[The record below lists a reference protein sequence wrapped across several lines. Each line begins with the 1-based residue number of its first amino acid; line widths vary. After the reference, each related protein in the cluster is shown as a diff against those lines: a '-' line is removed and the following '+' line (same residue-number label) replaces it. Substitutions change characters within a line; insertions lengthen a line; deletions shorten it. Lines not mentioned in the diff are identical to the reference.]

1 MKPARQRHAASRARG
16 THARATAA
24 GLAAAALLL
33 TGLLAPPAG
42 AAPAESTRTDPASG
56 PAATAAADGPTPVTP
71 KPVTPEVPVAADGTP
86 IGGITAVEQDGNVVT
101 LRAADGVARVT
112 FLDDATLRVEA
123 DPSGSFTD
131 PANTPQGD
139 PARTANIVVGA
150 DEFPGATP
158 VVEDGDTIALTTD
171 AVTLTVD
178 RATSRMTLTRADGSV
193 VWEESAPITFGANS
207 ATQHLTPREGEQFLG
222 GGMQNGRSIHT
233 GATINVARSYDWDD
247 DGYPNAV
254 PYYMTSAGYG
264 VLRNTFARGTY
275 AFTQDATTTHEER
288 RFDAY
293 YFVGDYKQS
302 LDGYT
307 QLTGRPHMPPVYALE
322 YGDADCYNRSSESYK
337 SRNPGSW
344 NVPGKLRTPDAL
356 EVARDFVE
364 HDMPGGWM
372 LVNDGYGCE
381 YVELPETVA
390 QIEAETGI
398 KTGLW
403 TERSLTN
410 QAFEVGEAGIRL
422 RKLDV
427 AWVGSGYRL
436 ALTGCEAA
444 HDGIEANSDARGTAL
459 MVEGWAGSQRCGMQ
473 WTGDH
478 AGNLDAVRWQV
489 PALLSSGNSG
499 QAFTTGD
506 VDGIFGGST
515 ESYVR
520 DLQWKAFAPALYS
533 MSGWA
538 SVDKRP
544 WLYGEEA
551 TEINR
556 KYLRLRQRLM
566 PYVYTL
572 AAESHASGT
581 PMMRSLALEHPDDP
595 YSYGAEANAE
605 FLLGED
611 FLVAPVFTDS
621 DVRDGIYLPEGQWL
635 DYWTGALY
643 DGGRVVDGYAAPLD
657 TLPLFVRAGAVVPQ
671 AEVARN
677 ASLVAEDSP
686 ITLDVYPQ
694 GESSFELYE
703 DDEVTRAYADGA
715 SSRQVFSVAA
725 PEQDGGDVAV
735 TIGERAGDY
744 AGKADARPYAL
755 DVHTGSAPDAVGV
768 DGTPLDEVADAAA
781 FEAAETGWFYDAED
795 RGGVVRVKIAAVG
808 SDATATITLT
818 GTSAVGGEDSD
829 AQRAHVSVA
838 AGDQVFQG
846 EETTARVT
854 FHNTGTR
861 AKDDVEITPTV
872 PEGWTVVHGEGTT
885 AASVE
890 PGGSLTA
897 TFVVSPG
904 AGSAAGGQSVG
915 GTATYRDAS
924 GGERSVT
931 GTSQVDV
938 AYGSLAAAL
947 NHVSITSVATKDA
960 GNFDGGGASFS
971 EDALAA
977 AGATWGEPVTVRR
990 GEDTFEMR
998 WPDAAPGV
1006 PNSLAPSGQTVAIGG
1021 SGTHLAFLGSAASAA
1036 GVDQRVV
1043 ITYADGTTSEQSVYF
1058 PNWIIQPSGPLK
1070 DSVVAVGSKGR
1081 NNKANPDG
1089 YEYPNGTYSVYANA
1103 VPLNPTKELRSVTF
1117 PAGTTAKLF
1126 DVRPVDLAL
1135 PEAPSGDVWASDLEW
1150 TAATNGWGV
1159 IGIDVA
1165 NKDSASSP
1173 DVPLVINTT
1182 PALKKTY
1189 AKGLGVHAA
1198 SKVTYYLGGRCTR
1211 FTADTGLE
1219 DGFTGSVVF
1228 KVDVDDVNRY
1238 QGSTFQAGFPTE
1250 HIDLDVTGAQYVD
1263 MVVEAPGS
1271 INGAHGVWGDAR
1283 FACADD
1289 APQVAFSAEAQPR
1302 SLAGKVYLA
1311 VRVMN
1316 DEDVPV
1322 DVTVTTPYGERTF
1335 ADVAPG
1341 RSAYQSFATRRAAIE
1356 AGEVTVAAT
1365 MTVDGEDVTSSRT
1378 VAYEAAG

>member
-1 MKPARQRHAASRARG
+1 MKPVRQRHPASRARG
-16 THARATAA
+16 LHPR
-24 GLAAAALLL
+24 AAAATLAAVALVA
-33 TGLLAPPAG
+33 TGLVAVPAG
-42 AAPAESTRTDPASG
+42 AAPAPTATG
-56 PAATAAADGPTPVTP
+56 TTAATADGPAPITP
-71 KPVTPEVPVAADGTP
+71 KPVTPEVPVAANGTP
-86 IGGITAVEQDGNVVT
+86 IGAITAVEQDGNVVT
-101 LRAADGVARVT
+101 LRAANGAARVT

-139 PARTANIVVGA
+139 PARTSNIVVGT
-150 DEFPGATP
+150 DEFPGTTP
-158 VVEDGDTIALTTD
+158 AVEDGDTITLATD

-193 VWEESAPITFGANS
+193 VWEESAPITFGSNS
-207 ATQHLTPREGEQFLG
+207 ATQHLTPSAGEQFLG

-233 GATINVARSYDWDD
+233 GATINIARSYDWDD

-293 YFVGDYKQS
+293 YFVGDYKES

-322 YGDADCYNRSSESYK
+322 YGDADCYNRSSETYK
-337 SRNPGSW
+337 ERNPNSW

-356 EVARDFVE
+356 EIARDFVE

-427 AWVGSGYRL
+427 AWVGSGYRM

-478 AGNLDAVRWQV
+478 SGNLDAVRWQV

-506 VDGIFGGST
+506 VDGIFGGSA

-556 KYLRLRQRLM
+556 KYLQLRQKLM

-581 PMMRSLALEHPDDP
+581 PMMRSLALEYPDDP
-595 YSYGAEANAE
+595 YAYGAEANSE

-611 FLVAPVFTDS
+611 FLVAPVSTDS
-621 DVRDGIYLPEGQWL
+621 DVRDGIYLPEGQWV

-671 AEVARN
+671 GEVARN
-677 ASLVAEDSP
+677 ASLVAEDSA

-715 SSRQVFSVAA
+715 ASRQTFSVTA
-725 PEQDGGDVAV
+725 PEQDAGDVVV
-735 TIGERAGDY
+735 TIGEREGDY

-755 DVHTGSAPDAVGV
+755 DVHTGSAPDAVSVG
-768 DGTPLDEVADAAA
+768 GTELDEVADAAA
-781 FEAAETGWFYDAED
+781 LEAAETGWFYDAD
-795 RGGVVRVKIAAVG
+795 AQGGVVRVKIAAVG

-838 AGDQVFQG
+838 VDDQVFQG

-854 FHNTGTR
+854 FHNTGTK
-861 AKDDVEITPTV
+861 AKDDVEIAPVV
-872 PEGWTVVHGEGTT
+872 PEGWTVVSSEGTT
-885 AASVE
+885 AASVD

-904 AGSAAGGQSVG
+904 SGSAAGAQSVG
-915 GTATYRDAS
+915 GTATYLDAA
-924 GGERSVT
+924 GGERSIM
-931 GTSQVDV
+931 GTNQIDV
-938 AYGSLAAAL
+938 AYGSLAAAF
-947 NHVSITSVATKDA
+947 NHVSITSVATKGA

-977 AGATWGEPVTVRR
+977 AGATWGQPLAVQR
-990 GEDTFEMR
+990 GEDTIEFQ
-998 WPDAAPGV
+998 WPDSDPGV
-1006 PNSLAPSGQTVAIGG
+1006 PNSMALNGQTVALSGK
-1021 SGTHLAFLGSAASAA
+1021 GTHLAFLGSSATGA
-1036 GVDQRVV
+1036 GVTPEVTV
-1043 ITYADGTTSEQSVYF
+1043 TYADGTTSTQTFYF
-1058 PNWIIQPSGPLK
+1058 PNWLIQASGPLK
-1070 DSVVAVGSKGR
+1070 DSVVAVASKGR
-1081 NNKANPDG
+1081 NNANNPDG
-1089 YEYPNGTYSVYANA
+1089 YEYPTYTYQVYANVA
-1103 VPLNPTKELRSVTF
+1103 PLNPTKELRSVTF
-1117 PAGTTAKLF
+1117 PTGTTAKLF
-1126 DVRPVDLAL
+1126 DVRPVTLGL
-1135 PEAPSGDVWASDLEW
+1135 PDAPAGDAWVSDLEW
-1150 TAATNGWGV
+1150 TSATNGYGV

-1173 DVPLVINTT
+1173 DLPLVINTT
-1182 PALKKTY
+1182 PELKKTY
-1189 AKGLGVHAA
+1189 EKGLGVHAA
-1198 SKVTYYLGGRCTR
+1198 SKVTYYLGGQCTR

-1219 DGFTGSVVF
+1219 DGFNGSVIF
-1228 KVDVDDVNRY
+1228 KVNLDDVNRY

-1250 HIDLDVTGAQYVD
+1250 TVDLDLTGAHYIDLIVD
-1263 MVVEAPGS
+1263 APGS

-1283 FACADD
+1283 FECGGDE
-1289 APQVAFSAEAQPR
+1289 PQVAFSVEAQPR
-1302 SLAGKVYLA
+1302 TMAGKIYLA
-1311 VRVMN
+1311 VRVVN

-1322 DVTVTTPYGERTF
+1322 DVTVSTPYGEKTF

-1341 RSAYQSFATRRAAIE
+1341 TNAYQSFATRRSAIE
-1356 AGEVTVAAT
+1356 AGEVTVEAT
-1365 MTVDGEDVTSSRT
+1365 KSVDGEDVTSAQT
-1378 VAYEAAG
+1378 VGYDAAG

>member
-1 MKPARQRHAASRARG
+1 MKPLRQRHPASAARRRNPRA
-16 THARATAA
+16 AA
-24 GLAAAALLL
+24 AAFAAAALVA
-33 TGLLAPPAG
+33 TGLVAVPAG
-42 AAPAESTRTDPASG
+42 AAPAPSTTE
-56 PAATAAADGPTPVTP
+56 AATTADGPTPITP
-71 KPVTPEVPVAADGTP
+71 KPVTPEVPVAANGTP
-86 IGGITAVEQDGNVVT
+86 IGAVTAVEQDGNVVT
-101 LRAADGVARVT
+101 LRAESGAARVT
-112 FLDDATLRVEA
+112 FLDDTTLRVEA

-131 PANTPQGD
+131 PANTPEGD
-139 PARTANIVVGA
+139 PARTADIVVGT

-158 VVEDGDTIALTTD
+158 TVEDGDVVTLSTG

-193 VWEESAPITFGANS
+193 VWEESAPITFGTNS

-233 GATINVARSYDWDD
+233 GATINIARSYDWDD

-293 YFVGDYKQS
+293 YFVGDYKES

-307 QLTGRPHMPPVYALE
+307 LLTGRPHMPPVYALE

-381 YVELPETVA
+381 YVELPETAA
-390 QIEAETGI
+390 QIEEETGL

-410 QAFEVGEAGIRL
+410 QAYEVGEAGIRL

-478 AGNLDAVRWQV
+478 SGNLDAVRWQV

-506 VDGIFGGST
+506 VDGIFGGSA

-544 WLYGEEA
+544 WLYGDEA

-556 KYLRLRQRLM
+556 TYLQLRQRLM
-566 PYVYTL
+566 PYIYTL

-581 PMMRSLALEHPDDP
+581 PMMRSLALEYPDDP
-595 YSYGAEANAE
+595 FAYGAEANSE

-611 FLVAPVFTDS
+611 FLVAPVFTDT
-621 DVRDGIYLPEGQWL
+621 DVRNGIYLPEGQWV

-671 AEVARN
+671 GEVARN
-677 ASLVAEDSP
+677 ASLVPEDSP

-703 DDEVTRAYADGA
+703 DDEVTRAYAEGA
-715 SSRQVFSVAA
+715 ASRQTFTVTA
-725 PEQDGGDVAV
+725 PEQDGGDVVV
-735 TIGERAGDY
+735 TIGEREGEY

-755 DVHTGSAPDAVGV
+755 DVHTGSAPDAVSV
-768 DGTPLDEVADAAA
+768 DGAPLDEVADAAA
-781 FEAAETGWFYDAED
+781 LDAAETGWFYDAD
-795 RGGVVRVKIAAVG
+795 ARGGVVRVKVAAVG

-829 AQRAHVSVA
+829 AQRAHVSVVV
-838 AGDQVFQG
+838 GDQVFQG

-861 AKDDVEITPTV
+861 AKDDVTITPVV
-872 PEGWTVVHGEGTT
+872 PEGWTVVSAEGTS

-890 PGGSLTA
+890 PGGSLSA

-904 AGSAAGGQSVG
+904 SGSSAGAQSVG
-915 GTATYRDAS
+915 GTATYRDAA
-924 GGERSVT
+924 GGERTVA
-931 GTSQVDV
+931 GTNQIDV
-938 AYGSLAAAL
+938 AYGSLAAAF

-977 AGATWGEPVTVRR
+977 AGATWGQPLTVRR
-990 GEDTFEMR
+990 GEDTIEFV
-998 WPDAAPGV
+998 WPDSEPGV
-1006 PNSLAPSGQTVAIGG
+1006 PNSMALNGQTVALSGK
-1021 SGTHLAFLGSAASAA
+1021 GTHLAFLGSSATAS
-1036 GVDQRVV
+1036 GVTPEVT
-1043 ITYADGTTSEQSVYF
+1043 ITYADGTTSKQTFYF
-1058 PNWIIQPSGPLK
+1058 PNWLIQASGPLK
-1070 DSVVAVGSKGR
+1070 DAAVAVASKGR
-1081 NNKANPDG
+1081 NNANNPDG
-1089 YEYPNGTYSVYANA
+1089 YEYAAYTYQVYANVA
-1103 VPLNPTKELRSVTF
+1103 PLNPTKELRSVTF
-1117 PAGTTAKLF
+1117 PTGTTAKLF
-1126 DVRPVDLAL
+1126 DVRPVTLGL
-1135 PEAPSGDVWASDLEW
+1135 PDAPTGDVWASDLEW
-1150 TAATNGWGV
+1150 TSATNGWGV

-1182 PALKKTY
+1182 PELRKTY

-1198 SKVTYYLGGRCTR
+1198 SRITYYLGGQCTR

-1219 DGFTGSVVF
+1219 DGFNGSVIF
-1228 KVDVDDVNRY
+1228 KVNLDDVNRY
-1238 QGSTFQAGFPTE
+1238 QGTTFQAGFPTE
-1250 HIDLDVTGAQYVD
+1250 TVDLDVTGAHYVD
-1263 MVVEAPGS
+1263 LIVDAPGS

-1283 FACADD
+1283 FECGGEE
-1289 APQVAFSAEAQPR
+1289 PEVAFSAEAQPR
-1302 SLAGKVYLA
+1302 TLAGKVYVA
-1311 VRVMN
+1311 VRVVN

-1322 DVTVTTPYGERTF
+1322 DVTVTTPFGDKSF

-1341 RSAYQSFATRRAAIE
+1341 ASAYQSFATRSTSVE
-1356 AGEVTVAAT
+1356 AGEVTVT
-1365 MTVDGEDVTSSRT
+1365 VTKTVDGEDVTSSRT
-1378 VAYEAAG
+1378 VGYDAAG